1 MRFEMLLLKNI
12 KLYLKSI
19 CNLVLLKKKTQ
30 YMLSAGV
37 GFKNPSKS
45 AINLSL

>member
-1 MRFEMLLLKNI
+1 MQCSF
-12 KLYLKSI
+12 
-19 CNLVLLKKKTQ
+19 VKKKTQ

-37 GFKNPSKS
+37 AFKNPSKS

>member
-1 MRFEMLLLKNI
+1 MQF
-12 KLYLKSI
+12 SF
-19 CNLVLLKKKTQ
+19 VKKKTQ